1 MPAPGKRRFERVGRV
16 RDLFPITASGLVA
29 AGASLVAFLYYGR
42 ERLDHILLAV
52 GVIGLGLVALVTVLV
67 LIGTWAVWR
76 AARRAPAGEPLRAE
90 CGRITPT
97 DFRLPALRW
106 LPFVEVRW
114 SWVSPAAEVLARRER
129 GRLIEQ
135 IRPDQRDHF
144 DHVVR
149 RIEVREVFGFARV
162 AFRARQERGGRF
174 APWTGGLEHVQ
185 VAQGLAGGDAI
196 NHPDG
201 PPTGDFFDMRRYG
214 AGDPIRFILWKVFAK
229 TRDLV
234 VRTPEKAMSPD
245 RRTIAYLVAGEG
257 DEPAAGAARVAV
269 DTGALGSSWLLGAD
283 GCSESASSP
292 DEALDVLARSART
305 RPDDSGALAAFLG
318 RVSRDPGTR
327 AVVFVPARPGPW
339 IARVAAAAAAPAGQR
354 PRVEFIVCTDG
365 IGAVERRSLWA
376 RAALAP
382 RSKDEAVATSQEDL
396 VAVVDALNATG
407 ASVLVV
413 DRPGG
418 RLVHGRNLR
427 GVGTVSR
434 RVRRGA
440 AQ

>member
-1 MPAPGKRRFERVGRV
+1 MPAPGKRRFEWVGRV
-16 RDLFPITASGLVA
+16 RDLFPVTGSGLVA
-29 AGASLVAFLYYGR
+29 LAFSLVGFLHYGR
-42 ERLDHILLAV
+42 DRLDHILLAA
-52 GVIGLGLVALVTVLV
+52 GVIGVGLVALDTLLV
-67 LIGTWAVWR
+67 LIGTAAVVR

-97 DFRLPALRW
+97 DFQLPLLRW
-106 LPFVEVRW
+106 LPFVEVSW
-114 SWVSPAAEVLARRER
+114 SWVSPAAEVVPRREG

-135 IRPDQRDHF
+135 IRPDRRDHF
-144 DHVVR
+144 ETVVR
-149 RIEVREVFGFARV
+149 RIEVREVFGFARI
-162 AFRARQERGGRF
+162 AFRIRQDRGGRF

-196 NHPDG
+196 THPDG

-229 TRDLV
+229 TRDLM

-245 RRTIAYLVAGEG
+245 RRTIAYLVAGDG

-283 GCSESASSP
+283 GCSEAASSP

-305 RPDDSGALAAFLG
+305 RPDETGALSAFLG

-365 IGAVERRSLWA
+365 IGDGERRSLWS

-382 RSKDEAVATSQEDL
+382 ASKDEPVETRQQDL

-418 RLVHGRNLR
+418 RVVHGRNLR
-427 GVGTVSR
+427 GVAS
-434 RVRRGA
+434 
-440 AQ
+440 